1 MSDNKMYEKYPMP
14 HIPTKEEIEDT
25 QTNQEYVIRTMNDW
39 KKKSAQDLDRFL
51 EEKLENYVGEMF
63 WLQNAGKILIT
74 SNGDIDEITM
84 QGEFNE
90 EIDIVKGWIK
100 EWKSDG
106 KLEQDLHNSEIDLKR
121 LENLYGL
128 KDCQE
133 DILRLKGRIELLHQL
148 IKEQNNEW
156 E

>member
-25 QTNQEYVIRTMNDW
+25 KDW

-63 WLQNAGKILIT
+63 WLQNAGKIPFTENL
-74 SNGDIDEITM
+74 NIDEITM

-90 EIDIVKGWIK
+90 EIDIVREWIR
-100 EWKSDG
+100 EWK
-106 KLEQDLHNSEIDLKR
+106 N
-121 LENLYGL
+121 
-128 KDCQE
+128 
-133 DILRLKGRIELLHQL
+133 EL
-148 IKEQNNEW
+148 
-156 E
+156 

>member
-25 QTNQEYVIRTMNDW
+25 KDW

-63 WLQNAGKILIT
+63 WLQNVRKILVT
-74 SNGDIDEITM
+74 ENLNIDEITM

-90 EIDIVKGWIK
+90 EIDIVKDWIK
-100 EWKSDG
+100 EWK
-106 KLEQDLHNSEIDLKR
+106 N
-121 LENLYGL
+121 
-128 KDCQE
+128 
-133 DILRLKGRIELLHQL
+133 EL
-148 IKEQNNEW
+148 
-156 E
+156 

>member
-1 MSDNKMYEKYPMP
+1 MSN
-14 HIPTKEEIEDT
+14 
-25 QTNQEYVIRTMNDW
+25 W

-63 WLQNAGKILIT
+63 WLQNTGKILIT

-106 KLEQDLHNSEIDLKR
+106 KLEQDLHNSEIDLER

-128 KDCQE
+128 KDYQE
-133 DILRLKGRIELLHQL
+133 DILRLKGRIELLQQL

-156 E
+156 K